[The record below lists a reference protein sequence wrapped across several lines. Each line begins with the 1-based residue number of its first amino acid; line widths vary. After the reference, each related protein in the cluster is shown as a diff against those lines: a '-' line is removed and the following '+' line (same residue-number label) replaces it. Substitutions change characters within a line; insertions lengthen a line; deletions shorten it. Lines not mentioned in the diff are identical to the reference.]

1 VHIKRQVRV
10 SAFQLAISDFLIYLV
25 RQKPAHNSS
34 KAIQTKSMDG
44 NTKGSIWTAN
54 SAIIRKEMPFHTATL
69 DLV

>member
-34 KAIQTKSMDG
+34 KAIQIKPMD
-44 NTKGSIWTAN
+44 NNAKGPIWAE
-54 SAIIRKEMPFHTATL
+54 ALQPLEKECPFTRL
-69 DLV
+69 P